1 MHGIKHIEFKELTLE
16 DLFEAEDQ
24 SEIEV
29 EIEREREEGWE
40 QFWYSD
46 ESLGLIGSW
55 WGYFCHYISHMRV
68 FSSFRFMRVLLW
80 LMIMKR
86 EHFITLHKSTG

>member
-29 EIEREREEGWE
+29 EIERERG
-40 QFWYSD
+40 
-46 ESLGLIGSW
+46 GL
-55 WGYFCHYISHMRV
+55 RTVLV
-68 FSSFRFMRVLLW
+68 F
-80 LMIMKR
+80 
-86 EHFITLHKSTG
+86 

>member
-29 EIEREREEGWE
+29 EIERER
-40 QFWYSD
+40 
-46 ESLGLIGSW
+46 
-55 WGYFCHYISHMRV
+55 RV
-68 FSSFRFMRVLLW
+68 ENSFGILTKV
-80 LMIMKR
+80 
-86 EHFITLHKSTG
+86 